1 MRNKILI
8 PPLLLSLVIN
18 ASVMVHAPAAR
29 SAVAAE
35 TSVTLNPVAAPQ
47 GFAIL
52 DTGHV
57 VTKAIPGGYYPY
69 DSATSPN
76 ANWNIVAWTNP
87 AGEAYLAPFIDLPSY
102 GANGAITAQTWEAV
116 NTPTATQ
123 NLALIISQNLQ
134 TGISSQTLMQNGI
147 EGVKGCT
154 TAGGT
159 PQEYDFFVG
168 GNATKTNP
176 YYPSAYLAD
185 QPNPPLNPALS
196 HVTGIDVKG
205 AVTLIAQGPTA
216 VPGQCPVNQ
225 SSLLYAVIFNNLSK
239 HQTLFYQLDLNSLCY
254 AGTDASRNAWCKS
267 YVPAANYFSIGQ
279 NNVWGIDDP
288 LTSYVNPATNQP
300 FPLLQTPGTLTL
312 NLNLLPRIAHL
323 IQTGQYGMDT
333 NLADWQWGSFY
344 YGQHSWGSSA
354 LVSTWSSVNFGPSI
368 VYSPGTPN

>member
-1 MRNKILI
+1 MRNKRLL
-8 PPLLLSLVIN
+8 PPLFLSLIIN
-18 ASVMVHAPAAR
+18 ASFTLQALAGQ
-29 SAVAAE
+29 SDVAAE
-35 TSVTLNPVAAPQ
+35 DSVTLNPVAAPQ
-47 GFAIL
+47 GFAVQ

-57 VTKAIPGGYYPY
+57 VTKANPGGYYPY

-76 ANWNIVAWTNP
+76 ANWSIVAWTNP

-102 GANGAITAQTWEAV
+102 GAKGEITGQTWEAA
-116 NTPTATQ
+116 NSPTASQ
-123 NLALIISQNLQ
+123 NVALIIGQNLQ
-134 TGISSQTLMQNGI
+134 TGINSQTLLQNGI

-159 PQEYDFFVG
+159 PQEYDFFVSG
-168 GNATKTNP
+168 SSTKTNP

-185 QPNPPLNPALS
+185 QPKPPLNPALS
-196 HVTGIDVKG
+196 QVSAINVKG
-205 AVTLIAQGPTA
+205 SVTLVAQGPT
-216 VPGQCPVNQ
+216 VSPGQCPVNQ
-225 SSLLYAVIFNNLSK
+225 SSLLYALIFNNLSK
-239 HQTLFYQLDLNSLCY
+239 HQTLFYQLELNSFCY

-267 YVPAANYFSIGQ
+267 YVPSANYFNTGQ
-279 NNVWGIDDP
+279 SNVWGIDDP

-300 FPLLQTPGTLTL
+300 FTLLQKAGTLTL

-344 YGQHSWGSSA
+344 YGQHTWGSSG

-368 VYSPGTPN
+368 VYSPTTIN